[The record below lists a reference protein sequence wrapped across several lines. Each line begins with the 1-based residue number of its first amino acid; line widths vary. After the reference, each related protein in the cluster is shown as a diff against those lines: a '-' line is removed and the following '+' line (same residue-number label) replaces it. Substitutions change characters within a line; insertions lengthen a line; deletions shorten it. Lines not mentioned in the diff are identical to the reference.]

1 LLIDA
6 EVGHTAEARLAGA
19 LRAIRAG
26 GGWSPPLEA
35 DLEERLM
42 SRANHVVV
50 VPLGPTIGAVVSGVD
65 LRDDH
70 ADAVID
76 DIRAALLGH
85 KVLFF
90 EDQDLSPEQQ
100 RNFAQRFGELH
111 THPLYPGE
119 GAAPEIMILDNHQE
133 NPTDNDHWHTDVT
146 FLERPAMGAILHAR
160 VLPPSGGDTLW
171 ASMTAAWQAL
181 SPSMGAFLETLSAV
195 HDLTHAF
202 AADGV
207 VATAAGRE
215 RYEKARAENPP
226 VIHPVARTHPET
238 GETALFVNSAFTSRI
253 KGLRREESR
262 ALLDFLFRHVQK
274 PEFAV
279 RWRWRE
285 GSVAFW
291 DNRCTQHYAVNDYLP
306 NRRVMTRATIFGD
319 KPYFEK
325 AA

>member
-1 LLIDA
+1 M
-6 EVGHTAEARLAGA
+6 T
-19 LRAIRAG
+19 
-26 GGWSPPLEA
+26 
-35 DLEERLM
+35 
-42 SRANHVVV
+42 RANHLAVA
-50 VPLGPTIGAVVSGVD
+50 PLGPVIGAVVSGLD

-76 DIRAALLGH
+76 DIRAALLAH

-90 EDQDLSPEQQ
+90 EDQDLNPAQQ
-100 RNFAQRFGELH
+100 RDFARRFGELH

-119 GAAPEIMILDNHQE
+119 DGAPEIMVVDNHPE

-160 VLPPSGGDTLW
+160 QLPPSGGDTLW

-181 SPSMGAFLETLSAV
+181 SPSLRSYLETLSAV
-195 HDLTHAF
+195 HDLAYAF
-202 AADGV
+202 ADSNA
-207 VATAAGRE
+207 ASAAGRE
-215 RYEKARAENPP
+215 RYEKARLENPP

-238 GETALFVNSAFTSRI
+238 GETALFVNSAFTARI

-274 PEFAV
+274 PDFAV

-285 GSVAFW
+285 GAVAFW

-306 NRRVMTRATIFGD
+306 HRRVMTRATIFGE
-319 KPYFEK
+319 KPYFAN

>member
-1 LLIDA
+1 
-6 EVGHTAEARLAGA
+6 
-19 LRAIRAG
+19 
-26 GGWSPPLEA
+26 
-35 DLEERLM
+35 M
-42 SRANHVVV
+42 SRSNQLAVTA
-50 VPLGPTIGAVVSGVD
+50 LTPTIGAVVSGLD

-70 ADAVID
+70 SETVIG
-76 DIRAALLGH
+76 DIRQALLDH

-90 EDQDLSPEQQ
+90 EDQDLSPTQQ
-100 RNFAQRFGELH
+100 RDFALRFGELH
-111 THPLYPGE
+111 THPLYPNE
-119 GAAPEIMILDNHQE
+119 PSVPEVMILDNHKD

-160 VLPPSGGDTLW
+160 LLPPSGGDTLW
-171 ASMTAAWQAL
+171 ASMTAAWAAL
-181 SPSMGAFLETLSAV
+181 SPSLRGYLETLEAV

-202 AADGV
+202 AADGI
-207 VATAAGRE
+207 VAGAAGRE
-215 RYEKARAENPP
+215 RYEKARTENPP

-262 ALLDFLFRHVQK
+262 ALLDFLHHHVQK

-306 NRRVMTRATIFGD
+306 HRRVMTRATIFGE
-319 KPYFEK
+319 KPYFQK

>member
-1 LLIDA
+1 M
-6 EVGHTAEARLAGA
+6 T
-19 LRAIRAG
+19 
-26 GGWSPPLEA
+26 
-35 DLEERLM
+35 
-42 SRANHVVV
+42 RANHLAVS
-50 VPLGPTIGAVVSGVD
+50 PLNPTIGAVVSGLD

-76 DIRAALLGH
+76 DVRAALLAH

-90 EDQDLSPEQQ
+90 EDQGLSPSQQ
-100 RNFAQRFGELH
+100 RDFARRFGELH

-119 GAAPEIMILDNHQE
+119 ADAPEIMLVDNHQG

-146 FLERPAMGAILHAR
+146 FLERPAMGAILYAR
-160 VLPPSGGDTLW
+160 QLPPAGGDTLW

-181 SPSMGAFLETLSAV
+181 SPSLRSYLETLSAV
-195 HDLTHAF
+195 HDLAYAF
-202 AADGV
+202 AGT
-207 VATAAGRE
+207 TAAAVAGDDQF
-215 RYEKARAENPP
+215 EKARRENPP

-238 GETALFVNSAFTSRI
+238 GENALFVNSAFTARI
-253 KGLRREESR
+253 KGLRHDESR
-262 ALLDFLFRHVQK
+262 ALLDLLFRHVQK

-285 GSVAFW
+285 GAVAFW

-306 NRRVMTRATIFGD
+306 HRRVMTRATIFGD
-319 KPYFEK
+319 KPYFAK

>member
-1 LLIDA
+1 M
-6 EVGHTAEARLAGA
+6 T
-19 LRAIRAG
+19 
-26 GGWSPPLEA
+26 
-35 DLEERLM
+35 
-42 SRANHVVV
+42 RANHLAVA
-50 VPLGPTIGAVVSGVD
+50 PLGPVIGAVVSGLD

-70 ADAVID
+70 ADPVID
-76 DIRAALLGH
+76 DIRAALLAH

-90 EDQDLSPEQQ
+90 EDQDLSPAQQ
-100 RNFAQRFGELH
+100 RDFARRFGELH

-119 GAAPEIMILDNHQE
+119 AGAPEIMVVDNHPE

-181 SPSMGAFLETLSAV
+181 SPSLRSYLETLSAV
-195 HDLTHAF
+195 HDLAYAF
-202 AADGV
+202 ADS
-207 VATAAGRE
+207 AAGRE
-215 RYEKARAENPP
+215 QYDKARLENPP

-262 ALLDFLFRHVQK
+262 ALLDLLFRHVQK
-274 PEFAV
+274 PDFAV

-306 NRRVMTRATIFGD
+306 HRRVMTRATIFGE
-319 KPYFEK
+319 KPYFAK